1 MIKEAKDLLE
11 AVVKKRVPE
20 SVIVRSA
27 LDESQAL
34 FSRQFPLI
42 SLITNPGG
50 FDDREAKT
58 VKYFDEVEGMWK
70 KRYIRGNRV
79 VPLLLRLWAEGE
91 EEADRYFS
99 RIIPAIPRTWNYDNF
114 EGLVLIN
121 HEEHSDHTGNVAK
134 RYLSVAEI
142 QFTMAAA
149 LEEELVPT
157 FNNIENDPGDFDR
170 EEEE

>member
-11 AVVKKRVPE
+11 SVIKARCPE
-20 SVIVRSA
+20 AVIVRSA

-34 FSRQFPLI
+34 MDRKFPLV

-50 FDDREAKT
+50 FDDREAKS
-58 VKYFDEVEGMWK
+58 VKFFDETEGTWK

-79 VPLLLRLWAEGE
+79 VPILLRLWAQNEA
-91 EEADRYFS
+91 EADRHFS
-99 RIIPAIPRTWNYDNF
+99 RLLPAVPRTWEYDNL

-121 HEEHSDHTGNVAK
+121 GEEHSDHTGNVAK

-157 FNNIENDPGDFDR
+157 FNTINNEPGGFDR

>member
-11 AVVKKRVPE
+11 AVVKARVPE

-34 FSRQFPLI
+34 MDRKYPLV
-42 SLITNPGG
+42 SLVTNPGN

-58 VKYFDEVEGMWK
+58 VKYFDEAEGMWK
-70 KRYIRGNRV
+70 KRYVRGNRV
-79 VPLLLRLWAEGE
+79 LPILLRLWAEDE

-99 RIIPAIPRTWNYDNF
+99 RLLPAIPRTWAYDNF
-114 EGLVLIN
+114 EGLVIIN
-121 HEEHSDHTGNVAK
+121 HEEHSDHAGNVAK

-142 QFTMAAA
+142 QFTMASAMGD
-149 LEEELVPT
+149 ELVPT
-157 FNNIENDPGDFDR
+157 FNTVKNDSGDFDR

>member
-58 VKYFDEVEGMWK
+58 VKYFDEAEGMWK

-157 FNNIENDPGDFDR
+157 FNNITNDSGEFDR
-170 EEEE
+170 EEE